1 MVCFEGCRQRK
12 QRVMV
17 LGLKRNY
24 ILGPVLVKF
33 QKKKKKKKLIK
44 RLFLT
49 QLDIWM
55 KMAKSY
61 KRGGLFGTKKSFWTK
76 MANMPKPEG

>member
-24 ILGPVLVKF
+24 ISGTVLVKF
-33 QKKKKKKKLIK
+33 QKKKNPHQTIVSNPVRHLDENDKKLQ
-44 RLFLT
+44 T
-49 QLDIWM
+49 
-55 KMAKSY
+55 
-61 KRGGLFGTKKSFWTK
+61 
-76 MANMPKPEG
+76 